1 MKKLLKEWK
10 RFLKEVEE
18 EAQVA
23 AGGITADQLYQLQL
37 PQFVK
42 ALQSNKKDI
51 IQAVLGGLQD
61 NHDADD
67 KVNISSVTIQAAK
80 LRPTQSEVVFSK
92 SIPFAL
98 QRPKVFLEYLSGNG
112 PFKVGPPGND
122 AIITL
127 NGKYILDGH
136 HRWSSLFCINPYA
149 EMYAFNIQAPVSA
162 LNALKLMQASI
173 LKYAGSVP
181 SNKGGGVNLFTIEEQ
196 ALEAEIKRLVT
207 PEIASALIQ
216 GGLIEKAEGR
226 FGMREDIEPGRQ
238 ERMSS
243 EAVPVILDIYKTNV
257 NLMQKKNRPVS
268 GASNREPMPQ
278 TDKPAGSSVAAGG
291 ETPAA
296 LQPLEKGEVD
306 FRSPFSH
313 EK

>member
-10 RFLKEVEE
+10 KFLKEAEE
-18 EAQVA
+18 ESQVS
-23 AGGITADQLYQLQL
+23 AGGITADRLYRLNL
-37 PQFVK
+37 AQFVK
-42 ALQSNKKDI
+42 ALQSNRKEV

-61 NHDADD
+61 NDVSDD
-67 KVNISSVTIQAAK
+67 KVSINNVTIQAAK

-98 QRPKVFLEYLSGNG
+98 EKPEYFLQYLSGNG

-149 EMYAFNIQAPVSA
+149 EMHAFNIQAPVSP

-181 SNKGGGVNLFTIEEQ
+181 SNKGGGVNLFTIDQ
-196 ALEAEIKRLVT
+196 NTLEAEIKKLVT
-207 PEIASALIQ
+207 PGIAAALVQ
-216 GGLIEKAEGR
+216 GGLMETAEDR
-226 FGMREDIEPGRQ
+226 FGMREELEAGRE
-238 ERMSS
+238 ERMMSQ
-243 EAVPVILDIYKTNV
+243 AVPVILNIYKTNV
-257 NLMQKKNRPVS
+257 KLMQKKNRPVS
-268 GASNREPMPQ
+268 GASSREAMPQ
-278 TDKPAGSSVAAGG
+278 TDKPSGSNVAAGG